1 MKIVIVDKRTGFF
14 GFVLRRLYGIQK
26 LQEVK

>member
-1 MKIVIVDKRTGFF
+1 MKIVIVDKRTGLF
-14 GFVLRRLYGIQK
+14 GFVLRRLYGIPK